1 MSLLMLF
8 ILFRISSFM
17 WHFLN
22 TSCPPTCTR
31 YSSEYQRCNHK
42 TKSLLMWDV
51 PPLPSTSVKILAV
64 PAHPSQVSP
73 PLCNVDQCSPELN
86 KCMWK
91 TNKQTCVCESPGD
104 PGDMKTDSVGLTWGL
119 KFSFLTS
126 SQMILV
132 LLVQGYTFKYHLLT

>member
-1 MSLLMLF
+1 
-8 ILFRISSFM
+8 
-17 WHFLN
+17 
-22 TSCPPTCTR
+22 
-31 YSSEYQRCNHK
+31 
-42 TKSLLMWDV
+42 MWDV

-91 TNKQTCVCESPGD
+91 NKQTNKRVCESPGD

-119 KFSFLTS
+119 KFYISDQLPDDTGAAGSRIYF
-126 SQMILV
+126 
-132 LLVQGYTFKYHLLT
+132 